1 MAKDMKGNFHI
12 SGAKA
17 RQADRSGISPEEK
30 VPGDHLDDEDE
41 GEKGDINMT
50 PHGDGTYHTE
60 ADGER
65 TEHPDLGHALM
76 HIAVKVEPGAKHMHV
91 SDDGYGPKTH
101 GVSEGGEH
109 TPTEEHSDGDEA
121 GEAVKAHF
129 GSGMQEEKKPT
140 TASGMEHEEASLY

>member
-12 SGAKA
+12 SGARA
-17 RQADRSGISPEEK
+17 RMADRSGVAPDEK
-30 VPGDHLDDEDE
+30 TPGDHVDDEDQ
-41 GEKGDINMT
+41 GEKGSIQMV

-60 ADGER
+60 ADGEH

-76 HIAVKVEPGAKHMHV
+76 HVAIKVEPGAKHMHV

-109 TPTEEHSDGDEA
+109 SETQEHGDGEEA

-129 GSGMQEEKKPT
+129 GGGHEMGEKKP
-140 TASGMEHEEASLY
+140 MEQMSEPEGLY